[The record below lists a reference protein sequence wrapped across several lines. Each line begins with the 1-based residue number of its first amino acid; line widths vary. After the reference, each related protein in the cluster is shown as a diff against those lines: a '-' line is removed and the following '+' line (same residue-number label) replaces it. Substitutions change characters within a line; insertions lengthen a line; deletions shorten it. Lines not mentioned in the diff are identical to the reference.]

1 MKMNKL
7 ILMSFL
13 VLILNE
19 YEAQKIYSVNYES
32 RADADVVIVGRVLS
46 CSEFRNRSMDAGRFA
61 LDYED
66 ESVDPCRFARTSIF
80 VWQ

>member
-1 MKMNKL
+1 
-7 ILMSFL
+7 
-13 VLILNE
+13 
-19 YEAQKIYSVNYES
+19 
-32 RADADVVIVGRVLS
+32 
-46 CSEFRNRSMDAGRFA
+46 MDAGRFA